1 MFRALAQRLAAL
13 FSRGDADAESE
24 RQRFAGSALDWSINY
39 SHGVDDSE
47 AAREMA
53 RVQEQAEIL
62 DEQER
67 YRN

>member
-1 MFRALAQRLAAL
+1 MFRQLRRRLRALVGRADD
-13 FSRGDADAESE
+13 DAKSE
-24 RQRFAGSALDWSINY
+24 RPFAGSMLDRSIDY